1 MFTTTTYCMTAEGVL
16 SHYSIQSRHHT
27 TGRQLPARI
36 THDSLPKAG
45 RATTASFPRTPSA
58 CARMATRAL
67 HVQTGWLRWYACGR
81 L

>member
-1 MFTTTTYCMTAEGVL
+1 MFTTATYCMTAEGVL

-45 RATTASFPRTPSA
+45 RATTASFPGIPSA
-58 CARMATRAL
+58 YARMAGCAL
-67 HVQTGWLRWYACGR
+67 HVQTRWVQSYACGR

>member
-1 MFTTTTYCMTAEGVL
+1 MFTTATYCMTAEGVL

-45 RATTASFPRTPSA
+45 MVAVTIDRGGWRRRVRG
-58 CARMATRAL
+58 AR
-67 HVQTGWLRWYACGR
+67 
-81 L
+81 